1 MQCTRQSSIQL
12 SQLVGLQVVQAY
24 GTLEYLKN
32 LQNPSPWNTTSRI
45 GSVKNLLHNTFP
57 TGRSHPLN
65 LVRICQGDTT
75 HLACPNNE
83 VLSISDAMYGRTVSG
98 TVSHIRRY
106 KSHTQIQVT
115 YADTRIE
122 RYTLSQ
128 CLFDVL

>member
-1 MQCTRQSSIQL
+1 MYKAKQHPVISTCRVASRASIRNTRIP
-12 SQLVGLQVVQAY
+12 
-24 GTLEYLKN
+24 KN